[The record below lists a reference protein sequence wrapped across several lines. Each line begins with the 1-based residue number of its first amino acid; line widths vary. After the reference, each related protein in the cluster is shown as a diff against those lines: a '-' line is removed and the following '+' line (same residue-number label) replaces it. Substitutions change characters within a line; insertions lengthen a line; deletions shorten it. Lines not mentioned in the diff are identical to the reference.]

1 MKKMSEHH
9 QGATKSSGGRTRF
22 GVIGA
27 GLWGSFHC
35 KTLTALPAAAL
46 VAVCDQ
52 NRERLL
58 EMQTQFGLAKA
69 YADYHQLIADPEID
83 AVTVATP
90 DFAHAEIVLAAIA
103 AGKPVMSEKPLA
115 MTLVEAERIAA
126 AVARSGVKVMVD
138 FHNRVNPAV
147 HALREAIRAG
157 EIGAPLHASARL
169 SNTLWVP
176 LDLLSWS
183 AKSSAL
189 WFLGSHA
196 VDALR
201 FVTGAEVRRVQAVRR
216 RGHLKSLGVDTDD
229 VHLSL
234 LEFDNGLVAS
244 LENSWVL
251 PRDLPLVFDF
261 RAEIVGERGSLQIDT
276 AQNGT
281 FRKYTGDGLRSS
293 DMLGVTPAAG
303 GRIGGFVMEAI
314 ARFVDSL
321 IADAPLLADARDGLA
336 VTRVLVAIEE
346 AAKSGRAVTIAEAAD

>member
-1 MKKMSEHH
+1 MKQMPENHRADMKPSAG
-9 QGATKSSGGRTRF
+9 QSRF

-35 KTLTALPAAAL
+35 RTLASLPAAAL

-52 NRERLL
+52 NRERLA
-58 EMQTQFGLAKA
+58 EMQAQFGLNKA
-69 YADYHQLIADPEID
+69 YSDYRDLIADPEVD

-90 DFAHAEIVLAAIA
+90 DFAHADIVLAAIA

-115 MTLVEAERIAA
+115 TTLVEAEQIAA
-126 AVARSGVKVMVD
+126 AVARSGVKLMVD

-147 HALREAIRAG
+147 HALREAIRAN
-157 EIGAPLHASARL
+157 EIGELLHASARL
-169 SNTLWVP
+169 SNTVWVP
-176 LDLLSWS
+176 LELLSWS
-183 AKSSAL
+183 ARSSAL

-216 RGHLKSLGVDTDD
+216 RGHLASLGVNTDD

-261 RAEIVGERGSLQIDT
+261 RAEIVGEKGALQIDT

-281 FRKYTGDGLRSS
+281 FRKYAGNGLRGS
-293 DMLGVTPAAG
+293 DMLAVTPAAG

-314 ARFVDSL
+314 ARFVDSVT
-321 IADAPLLADARDGLA
+321 AGAPLLADASDGLA
-336 VTRVLVAIEE
+336 VTRVLVAIEQ
-346 AAKSGRAVTIAEAAD
+346 AAKSGQAVIVAEVSG

>member
-1 MKKMSEHH
+1 MRQMPAQHEAAVTPSAGK
-9 QGATKSSGGRTRF
+9 TRF
-22 GVIGA
+22 GVIGT

-35 KTLTALPAAAL
+35 KTLTALPAAAV
-46 VAVCDQ
+46 VAVCDS
-52 NRERLL
+52 NAARAT
-58 EMQTQFGLAKA
+58 EMQTQFGIRKS
-69 YADYHQLIADPEID
+69 YTDYRELIADPEVE

-90 DFAHAEIVLAAIA
+90 DFAHADIVLAAIA
-103 AGKPVMSEKPLA
+103 AGKHVMCEKPLA
-115 MTLVEAERIAA
+115 TTIAEAEAIAA
-126 AVARSGVKVMVD
+126 AATRSGVKVMVD

-147 HALREAIRAG
+147 HAVREAIQAG

-169 SNTLWVP
+169 SNTVWVP
-176 LDLLSWS
+176 IELLSWS
-183 AKSSAL
+183 AQSSAL

-201 FVTGAEVRRVQAVRR
+201 FVTGAEVTRVQAIRR
-216 RGHLKSLGVDTDD
+216 RGHLASLGVDTDD

-234 LEFDNGLVAS
+234 LEFGNGMVAT

-261 RAEIVGERGSLQIDT
+261 RAEIVGEKGSLQIDT
-276 AQNGT
+276 GQNGT
-281 FRKYTGDGLRSS
+281 FRKYVGQGLRTG

-314 ARFVDSL
+314 ARFVD
-321 IADAPLLADARDGLA
+321 AVTAGAPLLADGADGLA

-346 AAKSGRAVTIAEAAD
+346 AAKSGKAVAVAAAGG

>member
-1 MKKMSEHH
+1 MP
-9 QGATKSSGGRTRF
+9 ALAPTAGRARF

-35 KTLTALPAAAL
+35 KTLAALPGAEL

-52 NRERLL
+52 DPQRAEQLRA
-58 EMQTQFGLAKA
+58 QFGLHRALT
-69 YADYHQLIADPEID
+69 DYRALLADPTLD

-103 AGKPVMSEKPLA
+103 AGKHVMSEKPLA
-115 MTLVEAERIAA
+115 TTVAEAEAIVDAA
-126 AVARSGVKVMVD
+126 ARGGVKVMVD

-147 HALREAIRAG
+147 HALREAVQGG
-157 EIGAPLHASARL
+157 EVGALLHASARL
-169 SNTLWVP
+169 SNTLFVP
-176 LDLLSWS
+176 LELLSWS
-183 AKSSAL
+183 ARSSAL

-196 VDALR
+196 LDALC
-201 FVTGAEVRRVQAVRR
+201 FVSGSEVVRVQAVRR
-216 RGHLKSLGVDTDD
+216 RGHLASLGVATDD
-229 VHLSL
+229 VHIAL
-234 LEFDNGLVAS
+234 LEFANGMVAS

-261 RAEIVGERGSLQIDT
+261 RAEFVGEKGSLQIDT

-281 FRKYTGDGLRSS
+281 FRKYAGAGLRTQ

-314 ARFVDSL
+314 ARFVDCVT
-321 IADAPLLADARDGLA
+321 ADAPPLADAADGLA
-336 VTRVLVAIEE
+336 VTRVLAAIEQ
-346 AAKSGRAVTIAEAAD
+346 AAASGQAVTLGAARA

>member
-1 MKKMSEHH
+1 MT
-9 QGATKSSGGRTRF
+9 ASSTSSNARTRF

-35 KTLTALPAAAL
+35 KTLNALPGAEL
-46 VAVCDQ
+46 VAVCDLDPKRAQ
-52 NRERLL
+52 A
-58 EMQTQFGLAKA
+58 MQAQFGARRA
-69 YADYHQLIADPEID
+69 YTDYRELIADPEVE

-90 DFAHAEIVLAAIA
+90 DFAHGDIVLAALK
-103 AGKPVMSEKPLA
+103 AGKHVLSEKPLA
-115 MTLVEAERIAA
+115 TTLAEAEEIARLA
-126 AVARSGVKVMVD
+126 AKSSAKVMVD

-147 HALREAIRAG
+147 HAVKEAIGAG
-157 EIGAPLHASARL
+157 EIGLPLHASARL
-169 SNTLWVP
+169 SNTLFVP
-176 LDLLSWS
+176 FELLSWA

-201 FVTGAEVRRVQAVRR
+201 FALGAEVTRVQAMKRH
-216 RGHLKSLGVDTDD
+216 GFLAGQGVDTAD
-229 VHLSL
+229 VHLAL

-261 RAEIVGERGSLQIDT
+261 RCEIVGEKGSLAIDT

-281 FRKYTGDGLRSS
+281 FKKYTGGGLRGG
-293 DMLGVTPAAG
+293 DMLGVTPAGG

-314 ARFVDSL
+314 ARFVDAVTL
-321 IADAPLLADARDGLA
+321 GMPVLADAEDGLQ
-336 VTRVLVAIEE
+336 VTRVLTAIEE
-346 AAKSGRAVTIAEAAD
+346 AARTGESIKIAQRSR